1 MSWHVNLGKVWY
13 SVSMYGHASSHV
25 PTRLHQAEVDT
36 LEVSS
41 QLRIRGEKHDT
52 LSHRVPWVKLQL
64 RLKVNWGQI
73 PMAKALKN
81 QSRKPRVWPISL
93 LVFVYLWG
101 DLYQK
106 KIENSAKQMWRDR
119 RGKGFDT
126 IGGLWAPRAPE
137 VVEFLASPNP

>member
-1 MSWHVNLGKVWY
+1 MSWHVNLGKVRY
-13 SVSMYGHASSHV
+13 SVSMYYHASSHV

-36 LEVSS
+36 LLEVSS
-41 QLRIRGEKHDT
+41 QLRIRGEKHHT

-81 QSRKPRVWPISL
+81 QSMKPRVWPIVVDFRLSL
-93 LVFVYLWG
+93 RG
-101 DLYQK
+101 SSK

-126 IGGLWAPRAPE
+126 IGGL
-137 VVEFLASPNP
+137 